1 MILIHSAGDDEDK
14 VKNDIEH
21 NDDNEEQKCRR
32 QPTSSGKV
40 FSK

>member
-1 MILIHSAGDDEDK
+1 MILIHSAADDEDK

-21 NDDNEEQKCRR
+21 DDDYEQKCRR

-40 FSK
+40 LSK